1 MIECLSL
8 IVQEDIIKES
18 QHRVLKDCRQQ
29 LRAQL
34 YQQRENIHFDPIL
47 QAACTV
53 DIKQYCSNIQP
64 GNSQVTIVNNYLI
77 QRRWPS
83 AFLLYLHLVY
93 V

>member
-1 MIECLSL
+1 MLFRSKTKADVIECLSS

-34 YQQRENIHFDPIL
+34 YQQRENIHFDPVL

-53 DIKQYCSNIQP
+53 DIRQYCFNVQP
-64 GNSQVTIVNNYLI
+64 GNSQVTIVNN
-77 QRRWPS
+77 
-83 AFLLYLHLVY
+83 
-93 V
+93 